1 MGLDDWVREQAKNV
15 RTNGL
20 DGVRDVAYDLYAGLW
35 WLAYPIPRG
44 TNVYER
50 DWDVLVILDACRVDL
65 LRSVAD
71 EYGFIG
77 SAENVDRVGSVG
89 SMSKEW
95 MAKTFDDDHSDE
107 VAETVYVTANAFSER
122 MLDEDDFLE
131 LDEVWRYAWDEEEDT
146 VLPRPVT
153 DRAVRAA
160 REHEPDRLIVHYV
173 QPHHPFLS
181 IDGFDAA
188 TFGPDS
194 SDTVVDAL
202 RKGRIDR
209 DRFMSAYRDNLRAVL
224 DDVELLLSSV
234 DAETVAVTADH
245 GDALGEWGV
254 YDHPVGFLHP
264 AVRTVPWVETE
275 ATDTGEHTPD
285 AWKETAG
292 GQEGEVG
299 DRLRALG
306 YVG

>member
-1 MGLDDWVREQAKNV
+1 MGLDDWVREQTKNV
-15 RTNGL
+15 RENGL
-20 DGVRDVAYDLYAGLW
+20 DGVRDVAYDIYAGLW

-65 LRSVAD
+65 LRSVAN
-71 EYGFIG
+71 EYDFIG
-77 SAENVDRVGSVG
+77 EGNVDRVESVG

-95 MAKTFDDDHSDE
+95 MAKTFDDHHADE
-107 VAETVYVTANAFSER
+107 VAETVYVTANVFSKR
-122 MLDEDDFLE
+122 ILDDDDFLE
-131 LDEVWRYAWDEEEDT
+131 LDEVWRYAWDDEEDT

-153 DRAVRAA
+153 DRAIRAA
-160 REHEPDRLIVHYV
+160 REHDPDRLIVHYV

-181 IDGFDAA
+181 VDGFEAA

-202 RKGRIDR
+202 RKDKIERE
-209 DRFMSAYRDNLRAVL
+209 RFMRAYRDNLRVAL
-224 DDVELLLSSV
+224 DDVELLLSNV
-234 DAETVAVTADH
+234 DGDVAITADH

-275 ATDTGEHTPD
+275 AIDTGEHVPSG
-285 AWKETAG
+285 WKETT
-292 GQEGEVG
+292 ETNEDEVT
-299 DRLRALG
+299 DRLQALG

>member
-1 MGLDDWVREQAKNV
+1 MGLDDWVREQTKNV
-15 RTNGL
+15 RENGL
-20 DGVRDVAYDLYAGLW
+20 DGVRDVAYDIYAGLW

-71 EYGFIG
+71 EYDFIG
-77 SAENVDRVGSVG
+77 EGNVDRVESVG

-95 MAKTFDDDHSDE
+95 MAKTFDDDHADE
-107 VAETVYVTANAFSER
+107 VAETVYVTANVFSKR
-122 MLDEDDFLE
+122 ILDDDDFLE
-131 LDEVWRYAWDEEEDT
+131 LDEVWRYAWDDEEDT

-153 DRAVRAA
+153 DRAIRAA
-160 REHEPDRLIVHYV
+160 REHDPDRLIVHYV

-181 IDGFDAA
+181 VDGFEAA

-202 RKGRIDR
+202 RKDKIERE
-209 DRFMSAYRDNLRAVL
+209 RFMRAYRDNLRVAL
-224 DDVELLLSSV
+224 DDVELLLSNV
-234 DAETVAVTADH
+234 DGDVAITADH

-264 AVRTVPWVETE
+264 AVRTVPWVEAE
-275 ATDTGEHTPD
+275 ATDTGEHVPSG
-285 AWKETAG
+285 WKETT
-292 GQEGEVG
+292 ETNEDEVT
-299 DRLRALG
+299 DRLQALG

>member
-1 MGLDDWVREQAKNV
+1 MGLGDWVGEQAKNV
-15 RTNGL
+15 RQNGL
-20 DGVRDVAYDLYAGLW
+20 DGVRDIAYDLYAGLW

-44 TNVYER
+44 TNVYDR
-50 DWDVLVILDACRVDL
+50 GDWDVLVILDACRVDL

-77 SAENVDRVGSVG
+77 SSENVERVESVG

-95 MAKTFDDDHSDE
+95 MAKTFDADHADE

-122 MLDEDDFLE
+122 ILDEESFLE
-131 LDEVWRYAWDEEEDT
+131 IDEVWRYAWDEEEDT

-153 DRAVRAA
+153 DRALHAA
-160 REHEPDRLIVHYV
+160 REHDPDRLIVHYV

-202 RKGRIDR
+202 RKGKIDR
-209 DRFMSAYRDNLRAVL
+209 DSFMSAYRDNLRAVL
-224 DDVELLLSSV
+224 DDLELLLSNV
-234 DAETVAVTADH
+234 DGKVAVTADH

-264 AVRTVPWVETE
+264 AVRTVPWVEVE
-275 ATDTGEHTPD
+275 ATDTGEHTPET
-285 AWKETAG
+285 WKASPETG
-292 GQEGEVG
+292 DEEVT
-299 DRLRALG
+299 DRLRSLG

>member
-15 RTNGL
+15 RRNGL

-44 TNVYER
+44 TNVYDR
-50 DWDVLVILDACRVDL
+50 GDWDVLVILDACRVDL

-71 EYGFIG
+71 EYGFVG
-77 SAENVDRVGSVG
+77 SADDVDRVGSVG

-95 MAKTFDDDHSDE
+95 MAKTFDDDHAGE
-107 VAETVYVTANAFSER
+107 VSETVYVTANAFSER
-122 MLDEDDFLE
+122 ILDEDDFLE
-131 LDEVWRYAWDEEEDT
+131 LDEVWRYAWDEAEDT

-153 DRAVRAA
+153 DRAIRAG
-160 REHEPDRLIVHYV
+160 REHDPDRIIVHYV

-181 IDGFDAA
+181 IDGFEAA

-224 DDVELLLSSV
+224 DDLELLLSNI
-234 DAETVAVTADH
+234 DGDVAITADH

-264 AVRTVPWVETE
+264 AVRTVPWVEAE
-275 ATDTGEHTPD
+275 ATDTGEHEPD
-285 AWKETAG
+285 VWKEASETDDDVT
-292 GQEGEVG
+292 E
-299 DRLRALG
+299 RLQALG

>member
-1 MGLDDWVREQAKNV
+1 MGFDDWVREQAKNV
-15 RTNGL
+15 RENGL
-20 DGVRDVAYDLYAGLW
+20 DGVRDVLYDLYAGLW

-77 SAENVDRVGSVG
+77 EGNVDRVESVG

-95 MAKTFDDDHSDE
+95 MAKTFDDDHADE
-107 VAETVYVTANAFSER
+107 VSDTVYVTANVFSER
-122 MLDEDDFLE
+122 ILDDDDFLE
-131 LDEVWRYAWDEEEDT
+131 LDEVWRYAWDDEEGT

-153 DRAVRAA
+153 DRAVQAA
-160 REHEPDRLIVHYV
+160 REREPERLIVHYV

-181 IDGFDAA
+181 VDGFEAA

-202 RKGRIDR
+202 RKGRIER

-224 DDVELLLSSV
+224 DDVGLLLSNV
-234 DAETVAVTADH
+234 DGEVAITADH

-264 AVRTVPWVETE
+264 AVRTVPWVEAE
-275 ATDTGEHTPD
+275 ATDTGEHVPES
-285 AWKETAG
+285 WEETTRTDEDG
-292 GQEGEVG
+292 VT
-299 DRLRALG
+299 DRLQALG
-306 YVG
+306 YVE